1 MCFSA
6 AASFIAGVSLSA
18 VGVVTLQK
26 VRNRAELPFATIPL
40 LFGIQQLIE
49 GMLWL
54 SFRFD
59 IALLN
64 VTMTYLFVLFSHV
77 LWPILVPFSIGL
89 VETVP
94 WRKKA
99 ILVFQ
104 IIGGAVGLYLLYFII
119 RFPITAEIQEHV
131 LYVFP
136 DFHKPFVLLLY
147 VAATCVS
154 GFFSSHRMIQVF
166 GVLALLL
173 FMLSYW
179 FYMVAFFSVWC
190 FFSALLSVVI
200 YLHFRYGDARAASLT
215 ALRA

>member
-18 VGVVTLQK
+18 MGILTLK
-26 VRNRAELPFATIPL
+26 KARTRVEIPFASIPL

-49 GMLWL
+49 GVLWL
-54 SFRFD
+54 SFHFE

-64 VTMTYLFVLFSHV
+64 VLMTYLFVFFSHV
-77 LWPILVPFSIGL
+77 FWPIFVPFSIGL
-89 VETVP
+89 IETVP
-94 WRKKA
+94 WREKA
-99 ILVFQ
+99 MRVFQ
-104 IIGGAVGLYLLYFII
+104 MIGGGVGLYLLYFII
-119 RFPITAEIQEHV
+119 RFPITSEIKVNV

-136 DFHKPFVLLLY
+136 DFHKPLVLLLY
-147 VAATCVS
+147 VIATCVS
-154 GFFSSHRMIQVF
+154 GFFSSHRMINVF
-166 GVLALLL
+166 GVSALLL

-200 YLHFRYGDARAASLT
+200 YAHFSFDTRRRASLT
-215 ALRA
+215 LLRV